1 MKSFVS
7 EKDIIELKKYDV
19 NYDEDIIVFI
29 NEMKH
34 YFYKTWRKNYHKDID
49 KCGNTIEDFN
59 TLMGNYPSNGGRE
72 IISNSFECASDEDLE
87 VLSEKTIELLGYF
100 YHIHLN

>member
-1 MKSFVS
+1 
-7 EKDIIELKKYDV
+7 
-19 NYDEDIIVFI
+19 
-29 NEMKH
+29 
-34 YFYKTWRKNYHKDID
+34 
-49 KCGNTIEDFN
+49 
-59 TLMGNYPSNGGRE
+59 MGNYPSNGGRE